1 MKRYFIL
8 CFILI
13 YHFANSQIAQ
23 PFPDRAASWV
33 ITECWGPPP
42 GWSCANYRYFSNG
55 DTSINGMSYMFLKYS
70 INLDPTDTT
79 SSTVVGYYRID
90 GQKVFYLQD
99 SSYANSSTGMYNSVY
114 FNTGQEILLY
124 DFGIQIGDTFSLS
137 DTTYFL
143 GQAKLVLTQIDTVQ
157 ISSDPVRRFIFT
169 PENLSNCFSTQNY
182 YWYEGIGSIYGFFP
196 NFFCFENEITFDCFH
211 ENNID
216 YVFYLQPGDDCMN
229 ITLGE
234 NHPSKVNHISVFP
247 NPTNGQINIVSD
259 FNDDNVVITD
269 MTGKWISSFSFSVG
283 NNLIDIQYL
292 SPGLYFLKT
301 KMGVEKIFISY

>member
-1 MKRYFIL
+1 MKRYLIL

-13 YHFANSQIAQ
+13 THFAHSQIAP
-23 PFPDRAASWV
+23 PFPDSSASWV
-33 ITECWGPPP
+33 ISEFAGPPP
-42 GWSCANYRYFSNG
+42 NLWSFNYRYFCNG
-55 DTSINGMSYMFLKYS
+55 DTSINGVPYKMLKHS
-70 INLDPTDTT
+70 MNLDPTDTT

-99 SSYANSSTGMYNSVY
+99 SSYMNSSSGIYNSTF

-137 DTTYFL
+137 DTTYFF
-143 GQAKLVLTQIDTVQ
+143 GQANIVLTQIDTVQ
-157 ISSDPVRRFIFT
+157 ISTEPVRRFIFT
-169 PENLSNCFSTQNY
+169 PENLSNCFSTQYY

-196 NFFCFENEITFDCFH
+196 NFFCFENGITFDCFH
-211 ENNID
+211 ENSTD

-234 NHPSKVNHISVFP
+234 DNLSKVNPISIYP
-247 NPTNGQINIVSD
+247 NPSNGLINIKSD
-259 FNDDNVVITD
+259 FYDNDAMVTD
-269 MTGKWISSFSFSVG
+269 LTGKWISSLSISIG
-283 NNLIDIQYL
+283 NNFVNIQHL

-301 KMGVEKIFISY
+301 KIGVEKILISY